1 MLYGPFHLY
10 HICGYVIKVHERMH
24 NVLRGKKG
32 QARMGKHGQH
42 IIYTYENALRNL
54 KYTMN
59 IELKIMPLILLN
71 LFSFKF

>member
-24 NVLRGKKG
+24 NVLRGKKDKLG
-32 QARMGKHGQH
+32 WGNMVNTS
-42 IIYTYENALRNL
+42 YTLM
-54 KYTMN
+54 K
-59 IELKIMPLILLN
+59 MPLGILLN